1 MENTSQSGLTL
12 YYFRANWCHTCGSFD
27 PTYNRVTAL
36 NIHPIK
42 TIVIDI
48 DQDKKLVSRFN
59 ITSVPTVVVAKDGE
73 ELEKQVGQL
82 STNRL
87 KALMSKYV

>member
-1 MENTSQSGLTL
+1 MESTSQSGLIL

-36 NIHPIK
+36 NTFPIK
-42 TIVIDI
+42 TTVVDI
-48 DQDKKLVSRFN
+48 DQDKDLVAKFG
-59 ITSVPTVVVAKDGE
+59 ITSVPTVVVARDGQ

-87 KALMSKYV
+87 KALMSKYA